1 MSENA
6 NGTSRLT
13 VPFAAALLA
22 ALPSAGGPARA
33 DQVIDGNTLVV
44 EGQHMRLFGIDAF
57 EPGQTCL
64 DRQGRPWH
72 CGTAAQA
79 ALAELVQGRAVACVV
94 VTDEPNDGYI
104 ARCTGRDGIDLGGYL
119 VRAGLALA
127 DPQAGRTYLADQAA
141 AKAAAV
147 GVWGGTFSP
156 PWRWR
161 SEQQAK

>member
-1 MSENA
+1 MR
-6 NGTSRLT
+6 NGNCRVSL
-13 VPFAAALLA
+13 AAALVA
-22 ALPSAGGPARA
+22 ALASSVGVARA

-44 EGQHMRLFGIDAF
+44 EGQQMRLFGVDAF
-57 EPGQTCL
+57 EPSQTCL

-79 ALAELVQGRAVACVV
+79 ALAELVQGGAIACVV

-127 DPQAGRTYLADQAA
+127 DPQAGKVYLADQAA
-141 AKAAAV
+141 AKAAEV
-147 GVWGGTFSP
+147 GAWSGTFSP

-161 SEQQAK
+161 SEQQGK